1 MEIPKILIRRR
12 IREIKS
18 TKTVNKT
25 NENLI
30 TEWYRTESLNILASI
45 GKEEAK
51 RLFAYDECEVER
63 DYLGFLE
70 NYKDLSE
77 ILPKD
82 FTVIDIGCYMAF
94 QADYYKN
101 FKHYIGVE
109 PWVPLE
115 FRLRQPNAEYYK
127 QTAQQF
133 IAETLPKLIGAG
145 LDLNKTF
152 AVCSAVPDEE
162 AKKLVTEAFKYYRIA
177 YPGEA
182 DRESFPEN

>member
-1 MEIPKILIRRR
+1 M
-12 IREIKS
+12 
-18 TKTVNKT
+18 
-25 NENLI
+25 ENLKTLTRARI
-30 TEWYRTESLNILASI
+30 HEIYNTEKPDKTDSELVTKWYETESLNILASI

-51 RLFAYDECEVER
+51 RLFSYDECEVER

-82 FTVIDIGCYMAF
+82 FTIIDIGSYMSF
-94 QADYYKN
+94 QADYYKG

-115 FRLRQPNAEYYK
+115 FRLRQPNAEYYE
-127 QTAQQF
+127 QTAQRF
-133 IAETLPKLIGAG
+133 IAETLPQLITAG

-152 AVCSAVPDEE
+152 AICSAVPDKTTKLLV
-162 AKKLVTEAFKYYRIA
+162 AKTFKYFRVA
-177 YPGEA
+177 YPGE
-182 DRESFPEN
+182 DDLENFPEN